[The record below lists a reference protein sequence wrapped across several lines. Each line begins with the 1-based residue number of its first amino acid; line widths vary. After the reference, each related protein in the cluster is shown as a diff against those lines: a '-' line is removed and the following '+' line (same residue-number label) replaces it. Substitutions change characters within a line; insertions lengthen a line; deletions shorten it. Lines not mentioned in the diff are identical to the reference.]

1 MTFQAPS
8 PVRLSSS
15 VEVEE
20 ESAHETTLR
29 GVRHRFQGLAD
40 RWVGF
45 WESRRPSPSPRAW
58 AEALGYYGS
67 LYQTKGP
74 DPEAFRRL
82 LIRNGVPAW
91 RNPFPEGE
99 AQHFLYHPEGLVLAD
114 LEAILEDLALDWKS
128 QQEGSPGEGQ
138 ADEKALD
145 DFLTQWPTME
155 EALQLRELET
165 SRRLRHWSRLS
176 AVCWGMILLHAK
188 TLDGLREGVHE
199 DNLAWATVHA
209 WKVAPW
215 EMWNVDPTRVL
226 EAAVRLGVL
235 SEKVKQNLLSSR
247 LEAAVEQEKVR
258 AS

>member
-1 MTFQAPS
+1 MTFEAPS
-8 PVRLSSS
+8 SMRLSPSVDADEAPNRSS
-15 VEVEE
+15 PL
-20 ESAHETTLR
+20 S
-29 GVRHRFQGLAD
+29 GVRHRFQCLAD

-45 WESRRPSPSPRAW
+45 WESRRLSPSPRAW
-58 AEALGYYGS
+58 AEALDYYGS

-82 LIRNGVPAW
+82 LTRNGVPTW

-114 LEAILEDLALDWKS
+114 LEAILEDLALNWKN
-128 QQEGSPGEGQ
+128 QQEGVPEEKEPP
-138 ADEKALD
+138 DE
-145 DFLTQWPTME
+145 FLTQWPTME

-165 SRRLRHWSRLS
+165 TRRMRHWSRLS
-176 AVCWGMILLHAK
+176 AVCWGMLLLQAK
-188 TLDGLREGVHE
+188 NLDGLRERVHE

-215 EMWNVDPTRVL
+215 EMWKVDPARVL

-247 LEAAVEQEKVR
+247 SEASVEQEEVR

>member
-1 MTFQAPS
+1 MTSEAPS
-8 PVRLSSS
+8 SMPLSSFVDS
-15 VEVEE
+15 DQDA
-20 ESAHETTLR
+20 SAVYPLR
-29 GVRHRFQGLAD
+29 GMRHRFQHLAD

-45 WESRRPSPSPRAW
+45 WESRRSSPSPRAW
-58 AEALGYYGS
+58 AEVLGYYGN

-82 LIRNGVPAW
+82 LTRNGVPTW

-114 LEAILEDLALDWKS
+114 LEAILEDLTLNWGD
-128 QQEGSPGEGQ
+128 QQKRVS
-138 ADEKALD
+138 DEKEPPD
-145 DFLTQWPTME
+145 EFLTRWPTME

-165 SRRLRHWSRLS
+165 TRRRRHWSRLS
-176 AVCWGMILLHAK
+176 AVCWGMLLLHAK
-188 TLDGLREGVHE
+188 NLEGLRDRVHE

-215 EMWNVDPTRVL
+215 EMWGINPAHVL

-235 SEKVKQNLLSSR
+235 REKAKQNLLSYHS
-247 LEAAVEQEKVR
+247 EASTEQEEACV
-258 AS
+258 S